1 MTPGTV
7 APCRAGGGESSGEDH
22 MSDDVQKAGE
32 APDLSPATLA
42 VRAGEDAAR
51 AHRGTQVPIVYSAAF
66 GYEDVDTWVDAALG
80 RREGHIYSRNTNPT
94 VAAFEEKVRI
104 LEGAEAATSFSTG
117 MAAVSNTLFALLA
130 PGERVVSVKDTYG
143 GTNQMF
149 VDFLPR
155 IGVEVELCDTSDFE
169 QIEAAV
175 AKGCRLLYLE
185 TPTNPT
191 LKVMDIAR
199 LSAAAHE
206 VAAIVVADNT
216 FATPINQNPLAL
228 GTDLVLHSAT
238 KFLGGHADALGGVL
252 CGPAELVKKVYHY
265 REITG
270 ASMDPMAAFL
280 MVRSIKTLALR
291 VRQQNENAMTIAR
304 WLAARPEVEAVNYP
318 GLETHPHHDVA
329 ARQMRGYGG
338 MLSFSLRGGFDSVK
352 RVLPRLRL
360 AHLAANLGAVETLAG
375 VPATTSHVE
384 CTAAERAAMG
394 IPEGLVRYSVGIED
408 ARDLIADLEQAI
420 AAA

>member
-1 MTPGTV
+1 M
-7 APCRAGGGESSGEDH
+7 
-22 MSDDVQKAGE
+22 
-32 APDLSPATLA
+32 
-42 VRAGEDAAR
+42 
-51 AHRGTQVPIVYSAAF
+51 YSAAF
-66 GYEDVDTWVDAALG
+66 GYEDVDSWVDAALG
-80 RREGHIYSRNTNPT
+80 RTEGHIYSRNTNPT

-104 LEGAEAATSFSTG
+104 LEGAEAATSFSSG

-130 PGERVVSVKDTYG
+130 PGDRVVSARDTYG

-155 IGVEVELCDTSDFE
+155 IGIEVELCDTTDFE
-169 QIEAAV
+169 RIEAAI
-175 AKGCRLLYLE
+175 ARGCRLVYLE
-185 TPTNPT
+185 SPTNPT

-199 LSAAAHE
+199 ISAAAHE
-206 VAAIVVADNT
+206 AGALVVADNT

-252 CGPAELVKKVYHY
+252 CGPAELIKTVYHY

-270 ASMDPMAAFL
+270 ASLDPMAAYLF
-280 MVRSIKTLALR
+280 VRSLKTLALR
-291 VRQQNENAMTIAR
+291 VRQQNENALTIAR
-304 WLAARPEVEAVNYP
+304 WLLEQTAVEAVNYP
-318 GLETHPHHDVA
+318 GLETHLHHDVA
-329 ARQMRGYGG
+329 ARQMQGFGG
-338 MLSFSLRGGFDSVK
+338 MLSFSLRGGFDAVK

-384 CTAAERAAMG
+384 CTAEERAAMG

-408 ARDLIADLEQAI
+408 AQDLIADLEQAFSV
-420 AAA
+420 A

>member
-1 MTPGTV
+1 MTTTPPPPDKRPG
-7 APCRAGGGESSGEDH
+7 EE
-22 MSDDVQKAGE
+22 
-32 APDLSPATLA
+32 LSPATLA
-42 VRAGEDAAR
+42 VRGGEDAAR
-51 AHRGTQVPIVYSAAF
+51 AHRATQVPIVYSAAF

-80 RREGHIYSRNTNPT
+80 RAPGHIYSRNTNPT

-117 MAAVSNTLFALLA
+117 MAAVSNTLFALVA
-130 PGERVVSVKDTYG
+130 PGDRVVSVKDTYG

-155 IGVEVELCDTSDFE
+155 IGVEVELCDTTDFE
-169 QIEAAV
+169 QIEAAI
-175 AKGCRLLYLE
+175 AKGCRLVYLE
-185 TPTNPT
+185 SPTNPT

-206 VAAIVVADNT
+206 VGALVVADNT

-252 CGPAELVKKVYHY
+252 CGPTDLIKTVYHY

-270 ASMDPMAAFL
+270 ASLDPMAAYLF
-280 MVRSIKTLALR
+280 VRSLKTLALR
-291 VRQQNENAMTIAR
+291 VRQQNENALTIAR
-304 WLAARPEVEAVNYP
+304 WLQEQPAVEAVNYP
-318 GLETHPHHDVA
+318 GLESHVHHDVA

-338 MLSFSLRGGFDSVK
+338 MLSFSLRGGFEAVK
-352 RVLPRLRL
+352 RVLPQLRL

-384 CTAAERAAMG
+384 CTPEERAAMG
-394 IPEGLVRYSVGIED
+394 IPEGLIRYSVGIED
-408 ARDLIADLEQAI
+408 AGDLIADLEQAFSV
-420 AAA
+420 A